1 MGPYENEAIDLNLPA
16 GNSSGNSG
24 NSGNSSNKSL
34 AAAIVPAIG
43 SALSGLFSYLNQNAV
58 NRHNEQLARQQNA
71 WNLMQWQRE
80 NWYNDPVNQVAR
92 LRAAGLNPG
101 LLMSNGIEN
110 VSAQS
115 PEMVSS
121 QSRATAQIPNVF
133 SNFAQDY
140 KTAQLLDAQREN
152 IEADTRQKNANAGYY
167 EMETNI
173 SGVRFKIM
181 LKNGEKLSDAQLANL
196 TTATEKL
203 QHEIDLID
211 QEKAVKV
218 IEEQRIRYYVDNIQ
232 PEELRKLQAD
242 IGLTEAQT
250 KEILELLPTKIL
262 LNKAMANQ
270 ANASARLSNANAE
283 FQERLNSSDRY
294 VQEYINSIEI
304 DNAGKLV
311 SMAINAGDNRHS
323 FQVGGSAL
331 GYNDKGYSVRTKLT
345 TGDAV
350 IQGVDSTFTILGNLI
365 SVILKGK

>member
-1 MGPYENEAIDLNLPA
+1 MGPYENEAIDLNLPT
-16 GNSSGNSG
+16 GDFSGNSG
-24 NSGNSSNKSL
+24 GSTGGNKSL
-34 AAAIVPAIG
+34 AAAIVPVIG
-43 SALSGLFSYLNQNAV
+43 SAISGLFSYLNQNAI

-80 NWYNDPVNQVAR
+80 NWYNDPANQVAR

-101 LLMSNGIEN
+101 LLMSNGVEN
-110 VSAQS
+110 IAAQS

-121 QSRATAQIPNVF
+121 QSHATAQIPNVF

-152 IEADTRQKNANAGYY
+152 IEADTRQKNANAGFY

-173 SGVRFKIM
+173 SGVKFKIM

-196 TTATEKL
+196 STATEKL

-211 QEKAVKV
+211 QEKAIKV
-218 IEEQRIRYYVDNIQ
+218 LEEKKIRYYIDNIQ

-294 VQEYINSIEI
+294 VQEYINSVEI

-311 SMAINAGDNRHS
+311 SMAVNAGEHRS
-323 FQVGGSAL
+323 SYTTGGQLL
-331 GYNDKGYSVRTKLT
+331 GYNDKGYSTRVNPNRTDAAVQSAST
-345 TGDAV
+345 T
-350 IQGVDSTFTILGNLI
+350 FRILGQML
-365 SVILKGK
+365 SVIFKF

>member
-152 IEADTRQKNANAGYY
+152 IEADTRQKNANAGFY

-173 SGVRFKIM
+173 SGVKFKIM

-294 VQEYINSIEI
+294 VQEYINSVEI

-311 SMAINAGDNRHS
+311 SMAVNAGEHRS
-323 FQVGGSAL
+323 SYSTGGQLL
-331 GYNDKGYSVRTKLT
+331 GFNDKGYSTRVNPTRV
-345 TGDAV
+345 DAAV
-350 IQGVDSTFTILGNLI
+350 QSASSTFRILGQML
-365 SVILKGK
+365 SVIFKF